1 MTDFKKFNNL
11 TGWAVFL
18 ASLVVYILTIEETA
32 SFWDSGEFIAIAYKL
47 EVSHPPGAPL
57 YMLIGRMFCIGPS

>member
-32 SFWDSGEFIAIAYKL
+32 SFWDSGEFIAICLSDVCSPFLRL
-47 EVSHPPGAPL
+47 E
-57 YMLIGRMFCIGPS
+57 M